1 MKNKLFILTLGCMLI
16 ISGCGNK
23 RVVEE
28 VAPVSDVAEKES
40 TVEETENNVAE
51 KESTVISDSPLPA
64 EIPWDEDALFCYVDV
79 DNDGEE
85 ELCVKGR
92 TDFFVYEKD
101 GDTYK
106 AVYEG
111 RNYDVPIATEDFHG
125 IFYYKQGAAP
135 YNETYIV
142 TEMSA
147 SGEASEV
154 LYASWYDAD
163 ENDSMDETD
172 DFFLDDMNEVNVSK
186 DEWLKAVE
194 KYEALKEVNVE
205 WEE

>member
-1 MKNKLFILTLGCMLI
+1 MKNKLVVLTLGCMLI

-40 TVEETENNVAE
+40 TVASN
-51 KESTVISDSPLPA
+51 SPLPA
-64 EIPWDEDALFCYVDV
+64 EIPQDEDTLFCYVDV
-79 DNDGEE
+79 DNDGED

-106 AVYEG
+106 EVYEG
-111 RNYDVPIATEDFHG
+111 RSYDLPIATEDFHG
-125 IFYYKQGAAP
+125 IFYYLHGGAP
-135 YNETYIV
+135 DNERYII
-142 TEMSA
+142 TEISPDGVA
-147 SGEASEV
+147 EEV
-154 LYASWYDAD
+154 LYASWYDVD
-163 ENDSMDETD
+163 ENGSMDETD
-172 DFFLDDMNEVNVSK
+172 GFFLDDMQEVNVSK

-194 KYEALKEVNVE
+194 KYEALKDVSVD
-205 WEE
+205 WETITG

>member
-1 MKNKLFILTLGCMLI
+1 MKNKLFILFLGCMLI
-16 ISGCGNK
+16 ISGCGNNS
-23 RVVEE
+23 VVEE
-28 VAPVSDVAEKES
+28 SALMSSVEEKES
-40 TVEETENNVAE
+40 TVEESENDVAE
-51 KESTVISDSPLPA
+51 KESTVISNSPLPS
-64 EIPWDEDALFCYVDV
+64 EIPQDEDTLYCYADV
-79 DNDGEE
+79 DNDGAD

-106 AVYEG
+106 EIYEG
-111 RNYDVPIATEDFHG
+111 TNYDVPIATEDFHG
-125 IFYYKQGAAP
+125 IFYYRRDGAP
-135 YNETYIV
+135 EYERYII
-142 TEMSA
+142 TEISPDGVA
-147 SGEASEV
+147 EEV

-194 KYEALKEVNVE
+194 KYEALKDVNVE